1 MERAGLQPAFD
12 KWNSEYVDRER
23 AKCNQS
29 LSLLSPTNKEMKG
42 TDVSEI
48 SGLTS
53 TLNALGETGT
63 KISPDMQWLLHQSRV
78 SSQGDLVFPEFKPD
92 QIVGY
97 ETDDGGMVFGKV
109 MRKISTAD
117 RTKPWDEDY
126 EIRFGEKHFSAH
138 YSRMHHFQT
147 QKTLKKTL
155 SPPAFQRRGNK

>member
-12 KWNSEYVDRER
+12 KWNSEYVDKER

-97 ETDDGGMVFGKV
+97 ETDDVEWFLE
-109 MRKISTAD
+109 R
-117 RTKPWDEDY
+117 
-126 EIRFGEKHFSAH
+126 
-138 YSRMHHFQT
+138 
-147 QKTLKKTL
+147 
-155 SPPAFQRRGNK
+155 